1 MPALATE
8 TIANTNFIS
17 IFILNMLY
25 RLCVHLYLR
34 CWHRNKQPQHDSA
47 RLQTRHMQRTKQER
61 ALPCPSQNATSRSTA
76 WPLVA

>member
-25 RLCVHLYLR
+25 RLYVHLYLR

-47 RLQTRHMQRTKQER
+47 RLQTRHMQRT
-61 ALPCPSQNATSRSTA
+61 
-76 WPLVA
+76 